1 MSLRALGASSPCRGQ
16 SNTPTPTRGAG
27 GRLPHPEVRGRKI
40 HTMQEEGEPFLKA
53 LLRSLKSIDDPTFA
67 AAAAYA
73 IGQNSD
79 PALAD
84 DIGSLTLSGIL
95 GTRENYTIIA
105 GHMDQPET
113 MNDTWSWLQIN
124 FPEFLKVI
132 PGQRPRST
140 PRLARSLCTRQ
151 GRDELE
157 NLFEVYGSLAQG
169 HERALAEALESIDLC
184 IALHDAK
191 AAEVQALGARIDH
204 MLFFEVYLRL

>member
-1 MSLRALGASSPCRGQ
+1 M
-16 SNTPTPTRGAG
+16 
-27 GRLPHPEVRGRKI
+27 
-40 HTMQEEGEPFLKA
+40 
-53 LLRSLKSIDDPTFA
+53 
-67 AAAAYA
+67 
-73 IGQNSD
+73 
-79 PALAD
+79 
-84 DIGSLTLSGIL
+84 SGIL

-105 GHMDQPET
+105 GQMDQPET

-191 AAEVQALGARIDH
+191 AAEVQAHFAR
-204 MLFFEVYLRL
+204 FAPAEPVAPVTGQVVEGSPVTTPASSN